1 MKGKPRGLLL
11 LAVVALLVV
20 AAAVPAYAQLTA
32 VSTQDPNAPN
42 GGIDPDTG
50 FPIWYQDNNGTK
62 LKLCVDS
69 DMCLGGDPRPDPTQP
84 ASVATGNL
92 PDEAFYA
99 VARAET
105 TLNGGGRIRWRAV
118 LEGAF
123 ANEAVI
129 DGDQV
134 TFTRVQVTGSKIPL
148 SIYPAG
154 TTLTF
159 QTPYGT
165 LSAPVSSK
173 GTLDRTRTES
183 NPGDPLDG
191 FVGPVNE
198 TGTGFG
204 PSFLTWNTFGAGTDP
219 ALKDPATGKADAFIG
234 DPLVLHAIKGGD
246 NGVNSFRV
254 LRNGN
259 PVSPLE
265 TKFEIAGQVAQ

>member
-11 LAVVALLVV
+11 LAVIALLVV

-32 VSTQDPNAPN
+32 VSP
-42 GGIDPDTG
+42 GVDPDTG
-50 FPIWYQDNNGTK
+50 FPNWYQDNNGTK
-62 LKLCVDS
+62 LKFCVDS

-165 LSAPVSSK
+165 LSAPVTNK
-173 GTLDRTRTES
+173 GTLSRDRRES

-198 TGTGFG
+198 LQTGFG
-204 PSFLTWNTFGAGTDP
+204 PSFLTWNTFGTTSLDAPPAG
-219 ALKDPATGKADAFIG
+219 FIG

-246 NGVNSFRV
+246 NGVNTFQAFK
-254 LRNGN
+254 GGA
-259 PVSPLE
+259 PASPLVRE
-265 TKFEIAGQVAQ
+265 FEVAGQLAQ